1 MQAILIYFYSLY
13 WYGVNFMKNIF
24 AFSSFFYNKYGDAA
38 LKTIMEQSV
47 HWVEEQLK
55 REEKWIALE
64 KYLSCWE
71 RLSLGIKGGH

>member
-1 MQAILIYFYSLY
+1 
-13 WYGVNFMKNIF
+13 MKNIF
-24 AFSSFFYNKYGDAA
+24 AFSSFFSNKYGDAV

-47 HWVEEQLK
+47 HWVAEQLK